1 MRRSLFKGALGV
13 LILLLL
19 GSVPLLA
26 QHHTDK
32 PNVAAPEVLSV
43 GPENLPGQFPGI
55 FAFDVSPDGQTLAV
69 EFIAANDQNDQV
81 MQVAE
86 WDIPSKKLKITKV
99 VEGPA
104 KQLMSNPQFQYDL
117 RFTPDGL
124 DLVALTGPRLVIL
137 NAQTLTPLRMIGL
150 PPEPGPPPKFG
161 WVLDSF
167 GISGDGSKLAVI
179 SRGVGPTCGDYS
191 TFRLFGLN
199 SEDLLD
205 TWRFRGCTGSISLSE
220 DGTYALLGVRANQ
233 VEPWRGDLVN
243 TATGKILRTFPGG
256 GGVFLDDLRLIKGV
270 GYPDDP
276 KPSDERLA
284 ALGIVN
290 VDTERVEQKLRYG
303 HYGVSGRFAVARI
316 SRSVA
321 VMESWLDPEDLAR
334 DATNARGFVRLIL
347 FRASDTEPFYVS
359 PDIHDRPMFGAV
371 YMARLSSDGR
381 VVAYGGSTIHVLKIV
396 YDPSGG
402 SPAGGRVAAP

>member
-13 LILLLL
+13 LILLAL
-19 GSVPLLA
+19 GTEPLLA

-32 PNVAAPEVLSV
+32 PNVAAPEALSV

-69 EFIAANDQNDQV
+69 EFVAANAQNDQV

-86 WDIPSKKLKITKV
+86 WDIPSKKLKTTKV

-124 DLVALTGPRLVIL
+124 DLVALTGLGVVIL

-150 PPEPGPPPKFG
+150 PSEPGPPPQFG

-179 SRGVGPTCGDYS
+179 SRGVGPTCGDHS
-191 TFRLFGLN
+191 TFRLF
-199 SEDLLD
+199 DLKSGNLLSS
-205 TWRFRGCTGSISLSE
+205 WQLHACMGASLSE
-220 DGTYALLGVRANQ
+220 NGTRAFVRGN
-233 VEPWRGDLVN
+233 LVD
-243 TATGKILRTFPGG
+243 TATGEILRTFPGG
-256 GGVFLDDLRLIKGV
+256 GGYFIDDTRFIKGF
-270 GYPDDP
+270 GYPEDP
-276 KPSDERLA
+276 KPSDEKLA
-284 ALGIVN
+284 ALGIFNVN
-290 VDTERVEQKLRYG
+290 TGKTEREMRYG
-303 HYGVSGRFAVARI
+303 QYGIVGTFAVARGSGI
-316 SRSVA
+316 VA
-321 VMESWLDPEDLAR
+321 VMESWLNPKDLAR
-334 DATNARGFVRLIL
+334 DATHARGFVRLIV
-347 FRASDTEPFYVS
+347 FGPSETEPFYVS
-359 PDIHDRPMFGAV
+359 PDIHDRPMFGSV

-381 VVAYGGSTIHVLKIV
+381 VVAYGGSTIHVLKVV
-396 YDPSGG
+396 YDSSEPGG
-402 SPAGGRVAAP
+402 TGGRNRGTYGKIPFL